1 MALGFPLRYSPAFPS
16 IFLSMLT
23 DVEIFAKRWTE
34 NPETG
39 CWEWTF
45 GRLTDGYGRFMIRGT
60 GREDYA
66 HRVAWEM
73 VNGPIPKGFLVC
85 HECDVRNCVNPDH
98 LFLGTTKD
106 NVRDS
111 IAKGRFTRGE
121 RQWNSRLTETAV
133 RSIRSSSRPPVE
145 LAEEYDVT
153 ESTIYNVLSRRT
165 WKHVE

>member
-1 MALGFPLRYSPAFPS
+1 MPIYAK
-16 IFLSMLT
+16 
-23 DVEIFAKRWTE
+23 VFAKRWKE

-45 GRLTDGYGRFMIRGT
+45 GRLTDGYGRFKIDGK
-60 GREDYA
+60 EEYV

-73 VNGPIPKGFLVC
+73 ANGPIPEGLLVC
-85 HECDVRNCVNPDH
+85 HTCDVRNCVNPAH
-98 LFLGTTKD
+98 LFLGTTLE

-121 RQWNSRLTETAV
+121 RQWNSKLTDTAV
-133 RSIRSSSRPPVE
+133 RMIRRSSRPLGE

-153 ESTIYNVLSRRT
+153 ESTIRNVLNRRT